1 MKKTS
6 KRSLNAVLAFILAL
20 NMSGCSWFGG
30 DDEEDSKDITK
41 HDEDKDKNKDKD
53 DKKDDKEKKDDEDKE
68 TDKVDEKDND
78 DRVIH
83 YTGGDRYQPNY
94 PVTQP
99 STTPSKPQENPKP
112 NHPVVP
118 DVVKTDFTKLHA
130 LLVEYKEMDLSGYT
144 PNSVS
149 TFQKAMKHAENVL
162 NTPSATQHTVD
173 QEIQVLSNAKNQL
186 VSIADFTELSKALEK
201 AKNINVEEYTPI
213 SVSTLKNITETA
225 TSSLNDKNIS
235 QKEVN
240 KITESLN
247 TAMNGLV
254 LRANFADLKETIDKA
269 KGIQDAEYTDASL
282 SPMYTS
288 LKQAENVLNNLNASQ
303 KAVDEANKNLNKTL
317 DALVKYVAPD
327 TAELQALVV
336 QAKAYKENE
345 YSTSSY
351 TTLKNAIKNAEST
364 LDIKKVTADQI
375 VKATNQLQNAINDL
389 GVDVSVLNHELSK
402 AKALNENTYTPSSYK
417 VLQDIVDE
425 TEAFL
430 LDTHKQFEIDEQ
442 TSKLNSAVS
451 QLVKR
456 ADKKDLEKA
465 ITDAKAKYTGDYTTT
480 TMNVLKQ
487 AVSEAEL
494 IYNDLNATQEQVSNA
509 TKSVKD
515 AISQLK
521 LVIHKEKLQEAID
534 KTKDVKEADYTPN
547 SYAPFKIAY
556 EQAVRINADENAS
569 QEQVDAC
576 TQALES
582 TFTNLVER
590 ADVSVLNQKITD
602 ANAIDQ
608 DQYTDASLVDFNKE
622 LAKASE
628 LIKDL
633 NVTQEQIDQQ
643 LTALSDA
650 MNSLVDYIAP
660 NMDAINQAIANA
672 EAVKDTDWSTN
683 SYQSMKEKLDSAKE
697 IIVKKKVTQEEIDQA
712 YDELVSAY
720 NALSVDLSDL
730 NQTLSNAKNYQ
741 EVNYTLDSF
750 QVLQDAITQT
760 ENFLKNTHT
769 QADIN
774 TEVASLQSA
783 INQLVLFKEADK
795 TALVNA
801 IDQAKAL
808 NENDYTPNSY
818 VDFKDALTNAET
830 VNKEYRATVDEIQ
843 SAINTLESAK
853 ANLVKRANTTALSQ
867 AITEAKAKYDAG
879 YTTASIDALKQV
891 VADAEALL
899 SNANA
904 TQSDVD
910 SKTNAINQAIADLI
924 KLGDKTAL
932 SNLIDELDAL
942 HESDYTPVSWASASL
957 GTVIDDAKEIRDKS
971 EATETEVNT
980 ALDALTN
987 AKAKLVKK
995 VDITELETEITKA
1008 KAEVSKGYTTQSV
1021 SDLNDAITT
1030 AEAVKNNPNASA
1042 TEVSNA
1048 LTALKNA
1055 ISNLRVDVS
1064 SLVSEINTAKAVDTT
1079 GKKPSTITVLNDAIK
1094 EAETMKDDTSITFEQ
1109 MNQMIQKLKDA
1120 VNGLQDVTDVSEL
1133 QTKVNE
1139 VKALDKN
1146 DYTLESYS
1154 QLEVVLQEAITAL
1167 ANENITTNEVNEMIR
1182 KLETAIDNLEYVP
1195 TVSSK
1200 HKELEKVVAE
1210 ADALLA
1216 NTNIQAPSNLKKVL
1230 QERVT
1235 VAKDFLDDPMDQL
1248 TIEDL
1253 QQQIDIVTARMKDY
1267 TDNQYDVQGMITQA
1281 QAKVAEFKALNPD
1294 EYSSDSYATVEYY
1307 SGLLESYIESGIYE
1321 DIKAGYNWLVEEMA
1335 NLEPRDTNTYVNE
1348 QAPGEVL
1355 ALLNAERKAQG
1366 LGELTLDST
1375 LCQATTI
1382 RATEAQ
1388 YQTGDFGDWAHKR
1401 PDGRSWTT
1409 VLDEVGDMSS
1419 YHGENAARGQ
1429 ASGESLYNAWYNSQG
1444 HRDNMMNPEFTKVG
1458 ISMIKVGEGS
1468 WVSYMILS
1476 N

>member
-1 MKKTS
+1 MNKTS
-6 KRSLNAVLAFILAL
+6 KRSLNAILAFILAL

-30 DDEEDSKDITK
+30 DDEEDSKETTK
-41 HDEDKDKNKDKD
+41 HDEDKNKNKDKD
-53 DKKDDKEKKDDEDKE
+53 DKKDDDEKKDDEDKE
-68 TDKVDEKDND
+68 TNNVDEEEDD

-83 YTGGDRYQPNY
+83 YTGGSTYQPNY
-94 PVTQP
+94 PITQP
-99 STTPSKPQENPKP
+99 STKPSQPQDNPKP
-112 NHPVVP
+112 NYPTVP

-130 LLVEYKEMDLSGYT
+130 LLVEYKEIDLSGYT
-144 PNSVS
+144 PKSISV
-149 TFQKAMKHAENVL
+149 FQKAMKHAENIL
-162 NTPSATQHTVD
+162 NTPSATQNTVD

-201 AKNINVEEYTPI
+201 AKSINVEEYTPI
-213 SVSTLKNITETA
+213 SVSTLKNIMESA
-225 TSSLNDKNIS
+225 TSSLNDKNTS
-235 QKEVN
+235 QTEVN
-240 KITESLN
+240 KITKSLN

-254 LRANFADLKETIDKA
+254 LRANFVDLKETIDKA
-269 KGIQDAEYTDASL
+269 KGIQNAEYTDASL

-345 YSTSSY
+345 FSTSSY

-375 VKATNQLQNAINDL
+375 TKATNQLQNAINDL

-402 AKALNENTYTPSSYK
+402 AKELIENTYTPSSYK
-417 VLQDIVDE
+417 VLKDIMDE
-425 TEAFL
+425 TETFL

-442 TSKLNSAVS
+442 TSKLTSAVS

-465 ITDAKAKYTGDYTTT
+465 ITDAKAKYTGDYTAT

-494 IYNDLNATQEQVSNA
+494 IYNNLNATQEQVSNA
-509 TKSVKD
+509 TKNVND
-515 AISQLK
+515 AINQLK
-521 LVIHKEKLQEAID
+521 LVIHKEKLQETID
-534 KTKDVKEADYTPN
+534 KTKDVKEADYTPK

-590 ADVSVLNQKITD
+590 ADVSILNQKITD
-602 ANAIDQ
+602 ANAINQ

-628 LIKDL
+628 LVKDL

-672 EAVKDTDWSTN
+672 EAVKETDWSTN

-712 YDELVSAY
+712 KDELVSAY

-760 ENFLKNTHT
+760 ETFLKNAHT
-769 QADIN
+769 QTEIN
-774 TEVASLQSA
+774 TEVASLNSA
-783 INQLVLFKEADK
+783 IDQLVLFKEADK

-808 NENDYTPNSY
+808 NENEYTPNSY
-818 VDFKDALTNAET
+818 VGFKDAITNAET
-830 VNKEYRATVDEIQ
+830 VNNTYRATVDEIQ

-853 ANLVKRANTTALSQ
+853 TNLVKRASTTALNQ

-879 YTTASIDALKQV
+879 YTTASIDALKQA
-891 VADAEALL
+891 VADAETLL

-910 SKTNAINQAIADLI
+910 SKTNAITQAIADLI

-942 HESDYTPVSWASASL
+942 NESDYTPVSWASASL
-957 GTVIDDAKEIRDKS
+957 GTVIDDAKSIRDKS

-980 ALDALTN
+980 TLDALTN

-995 VDITELETEITKA
+995 ADITELETEITKA
-1008 KAEVSKGYTTQSV
+1008 KAEVSKGYTTQSI

-1042 TEVSNA
+1042 TEVTNA

-1064 SLVSEINTAKAVDTT
+1064 SLVSEINTTKSVDTT

-1094 EAETMKDDTSITFEQ
+1094 EAETMKDNTSITFEQ

-1120 VNGLQDVTDVSEL
+1120 VNGLQDVTDVSAL

-1139 VKALDKN
+1139 VKALNKA
-1146 DYTLESYS
+1146 DYTSDSYA
-1154 QLEVVLQEAITAL
+1154 QLEVVLQEAITAIS
-1167 ANENITTNEVNEMIR
+1167 NEDITDDEVTQMIQ
-1182 KLETAIDNLEYVP
+1182 KLETAVGDLEYVP
-1195 TVSSK
+1195 TK
-1200 HKELEKVVAE
+1200 AGKRKECEKVIAE
-1210 ADALLA
+1210 SYALL
-1216 NTNIQAPSNLKKVL
+1216 NDPTFQGPSNLKKDL
-1230 QERVT
+1230 QERT
-1235 VAKDFLDDPMDQL
+1235 EVAEWLLEFPDGEL
-1248 TIEDL
+1248 TIEEI
-1253 QQQIDIVTARMKDY
+1253 QQQIDIVTAKMKVY
-1267 TDNQYDVQGMITQA
+1267 RDNQYDVQGLINQA
-1281 QAKVAEFKALNPD
+1281 QAKIVEFRALNPD
-1294 EYSSDSYATVEYY
+1294 DYSSSTYNSAKYYAD
-1307 SGLLESYIESGIYE
+1307 LLEERIPEGNYES
-1321 DIKAGYNWLVEEMA
+1321 IKSAYDWLVEDMA
-1335 NLEPRDTNTYVNE
+1335 KLAPKDTNTYVNE
-1348 QAPGEVL
+1348 EAPAEVL

-1366 LGELTLDST
+1366 LGELTLDPT

-1382 RATEAQ
+1382 RSTEAHE
-1388 YQTGDFGDWAHKR
+1388 QTGDFGDWAHKR
-1401 PDGRSWTT
+1401 PDGRNWST
-1409 VLDEVGDMSS
+1409 VLDEVGDKST
-1419 YHGENAARGQ
+1419 YHAENVARGYG
-1429 ASGESLYNAWYNSQG
+1429 SGEILYNAWFNSEG
-1444 HRDNMMNPEFTKVG
+1444 HRYNMLIPEFTKVG
-1458 ISMIKVGEGS
+1458 ISMIKVGEGT

>member
-1 MKKTS
+1 MNKIS
-6 KRSLNAVLAFILAL
+6 KRSLNAILAFILAL

-30 DDEEDSKDITK
+30 DDEEDSKETTK
-41 HDEDKDKNKDKD
+41 HDEDKNKNKDKD
-53 DKKDDKEKKDDEDKE
+53 DKKDDDEKKDDEDKE
-68 TDKVDEKDND
+68 TNNVDEEDDD

-83 YTGGDRYQPNY
+83 YTGGSTYQPNY

-99 STTPSKPQENPKP
+99 STKPSQPQDNPKP
-112 NHPVVP
+112 NYPTVP

-130 LLVEYKEMDLSGYT
+130 LLVEYKEIDLSGYT
-144 PNSVS
+144 PKSISV
-149 TFQKAMKHAENVL
+149 FQKAMKHAENIL
-162 NTPSATQHTVD
+162 NTPSATQNTVD

-201 AKNINVEEYTPI
+201 AKSINVEEYTPI
-213 SVSTLKNITETA
+213 SVSTFKNIMESA
-225 TSSLNDKNIS
+225 TSSLNDKNTS
-235 QKEVN
+235 QTEVN

-269 KGIQDAEYTDASL
+269 KGIQDADYTDASL

-345 YSTSSY
+345 FSTSSY

-364 LDIKKVTADQI
+364 LDIEKVTADQI
-375 VKATNQLQNAINDL
+375 TKATNQLQNAINDL
-389 GVDVSVLNHELSK
+389 GVDVSVLNSELSK
-402 AKALNENTYTPSSYK
+402 AKELIENTYTPSSYK
-417 VLQDIVDE
+417 VLKDIMDE

-430 LDTHKQFEIDEQ
+430 LNSHKQFEIDEQ

-465 ITDAKAKYTGDYTTT
+465 ITDAKAKYTGDYTAT

-509 TKSVKD
+509 TKNVND

-521 LVIHKEKLQEAID
+521 LVIHKEKLQETID
-534 KTKDVKEADYTPN
+534 KTKDLKEADYTPK

-602 ANAIDQ
+602 ANAINQ

-628 LIKDL
+628 LVKDL

-643 LTALSDA
+643 LTSLTDA
-650 MNSLVDYIAP
+650 MNSLVDYIVP
-660 NMDAINQAIANA
+660 DMDAINQAITDA
-672 EAVKDTDWSTN
+672 EAVKEADWSTS

-712 YDELVSAY
+712 NDELVSAY

-760 ENFLKNTHT
+760 ETFLKNAHT
-769 QADIN
+769 QTEIN
-774 TEVASLQSA
+774 TEVTSLQSA
-783 INQLVLFKEADK
+783 IDQLVLFKEVDK

-808 NENDYTPNSY
+808 NENEYTPNSY
-818 VDFKDALTNAET
+818 VGFKDAITNAET
-830 VNKEYRATVDEIQ
+830 VNNTYRATVDEIQ

-853 ANLVKRANTTALSQ
+853 ANLVKRASTTALNQ
-867 AITEAKAKYDAG
+867 AISEAKAKYDAG

-910 SKTNAINQAIADLI
+910 SKTNAITQAIADLI

-942 HESDYTPVSWASASL
+942 NESDYTPVSWASASL
-957 GTVIDDAKEIRDKS
+957 GTVIDDAKSIRDKS

-980 ALDALTN
+980 TLDALTN

-995 VDITELETEITKA
+995 ADITELETEITKA
-1008 KAEVSKGYTTQSV
+1008 KAEVSKGYTTQSI

-1030 AEAVKNNPNASA
+1030 AEAVKNNPNASS
-1042 TEVSNA
+1042 TEVTNA

-1064 SLVSEINTAKAVDTT
+1064 SLVSEINTAKVVDTT
-1079 GKKPSTITVLNDAIK
+1079 GKKPSTITVLNDVIK

-1120 VNGLQDVTDVSEL
+1120 VNGLQDVTDVSAL

-1139 VKALDKN
+1139 VKALNKA
-1146 DYTLESYS
+1146 DYTPNSYA
-1154 QLEVVLQEAITAL
+1154 QLETVLQEAITAIS
-1167 ANENITTNEVNEMIR
+1167 NEDITVDEVTQMIQ
-1182 KLETAIDNLEYVP
+1182 KLETAVDNLEYVP
-1195 TVSSK
+1195 TVTGK
-1200 HKELEKVVAE
+1200 RKELEKGIIGAN
-1210 ADALLA
+1210 ALL
-1216 NTNIQAPSNLKKVL
+1216 NDTNIQTPKKYKDIL
-1230 QERVT
+1230 IDRVDIT
-1235 VAKDFLDDPMDQL
+1235 NQLLGFPDEEL
-1248 TIEDL
+1248 TIEEL
-1253 QQQIDIVTARMKDY
+1253 QQALDLLNKDIKAY

-1294 EYSSDSYATVEYY
+1294 DYSTNSYFTANYY
-1307 SGLLESYIESGIYE
+1307 CEILEGYISTGVYE
-1321 DIKAGYNWLVEEMA
+1321 DIKAGYDWFVEEMA
-1335 NLEPRDTNTYVNE
+1335 NLEPKDTNTYVNE
-1348 QAPGEVL
+1348 QAPSEVL

-1366 LGELTLDST
+1366 LGELTLDPT

-1388 YQTGDFGDWAHKR
+1388 YQTGDFADWAHKR
-1401 PDGRSWTT
+1401 PDGRSWAT
-1409 VLDEVGDMSS
+1409 VLDEVGDKSS

-1429 ASGESLYNAWYNSQG
+1429 ASGESLYNAWYNSEG
-1444 HRDNMMNPEFTKVG
+1444 HRNNMMNPEFTKVG